1 MKTTRFVKCILAT
14 LFSLFLAS
22 MFSLQAFAQT
32 GQLQA
37 QGQITNPYGGTPIPF
52 EFAFTPEGGVV
63 SGKINAFNGTASV
76 SMPAGYSQSGGST
89 FPDCP
94 ISGSFEGGDGGRIS
108 GLATCNGTVN
118 IHIVGPSVDFWM
130 TGTAQYT
137 AQLEGNL
144 YANGTGSGAIAF
156 VGTVTTNAFTMMGQ
170 TFPASTSPETAYGT
184 DWTASFSSEDF
195 LAALVTP
202 TTPPTEEPPTPT
214 PARATQS
221 TSSAGAQTQPTISP
235 LQPTEPAPIP
245 ALTTPAKA
253 AQNPFIPVGGALVGT
268 TTGMLLSLA
277 LQNRGRLFV
286 GGLKDGVPSPVN
298 GRMVSRDEANWQNQQ
313 IARGN
318 IWDESSG
325 AFYQVPKTEGPSIL
339 SREHQEWVDA
349 HRKERG
355 PYQDLIDRLHQE
367 HVQGLRD
374 LIQSSQNHTEWLEKN
389 IAYWDRFSRAGSTIK
404 TAADFSMEVLAK
416 ATGPAGQNI
425 KRGYDYINDSIEVYN
440 TYQDEGGAAAF
451 LKGTDAVVGHMN
463 NYIDTDQSKMISN
476 LYSTGRDYVDLY
488 NDVKDK
494 GVVDGVA
501 NFTTKKVAGEV
512 SDALKGGGE
521 SNVESYDLKSSIVK
535 TGEEHFIDAGVSDG
549 QQLVLDATDLAQDK
563 YNAYISG
570 QGGGAQ

>member
-1 MKTTRFVKCILAT
+1 MKTTRFFKVIIASI
-14 LFSLFLAS
+14 FSLLLAS
-22 MFSLQAFAQT
+22 IFSFQAVAQT

-37 QGQITNPYGGTPIPF
+37 QGQITNPYGGSPIPF
-52 EFAFTPEGGVV
+52 EFTFSPSGGDV
-63 SGKINAFNGTASV
+63 SGRINAFNGTASV
-76 SMPAGYSQSGGST
+76 TMPAGYSQSGGST

-108 GLATCNGTVN
+108 ALATCNGTVN
-118 IHIVGPSVDFWM
+118 IHIIGPSVDFWM

-170 TFPASTSPETAYGT
+170 SFPASTSPETAYGT

-202 TTPPTEEPPTPT
+202 TVPPTEQPAVPTPT
-214 PARATQS
+214 RASQS
-221 TSSAGAQTQPTISP
+221 TSAVGAQTQPTASP
-235 LQPTEPAPIP
+235 IEPTEQAPAATIN
-245 ALTTPAKA
+245 TPARA

-318 IWDESSG
+318 VWDESSG
-325 AFYQVPKTEGPSIL
+325 GFYQVPKTEGPSIL
-339 SREHQEWVDA
+339 SREHQDWVDA

-355 PYQDLIDRLHQE
+355 PYQDLIDSLHQE

-404 TAADFSMEVLAK
+404 TTADFSMEVLAK

-425 KRGYDYINDSIEVYN
+425 KRGYDYINDSIDVYN
-440 TYQDEGGAAAF
+440 TYLDEGGAAAF
-451 LKGTDAVVGHMN
+451 LKGTDAVVGHMG
-463 NYIDTDQSKMISN
+463 NYIDTDQSKMVSD
-476 LYSTGRDYVDLY
+476 LYSSGRDYVDLY
-488 NDVKDK
+488 NDVKDE
-494 GVVDGVA
+494 GFVNGVA
-501 NFTTKKVAGEV
+501 NFTTKKAAGEI
-512 SDALKGGGE
+512 SDALKGDGD
-521 SNVESYDLKSSIVK
+521 SNVESYDLKSSILK
-535 TGEEHFIDAGVSDG
+535 TGEEQIIDAGVEDG
-549 QQLVLDATDLAQDK
+549 QQLALDTKDLATDK
-563 YNAYISG
+563 YNNYISG
-570 QGGGAQ
+570 NEGGVQ